1 MQNLAIYLFSLTYQ
15 VAERIITMKKM
26 KQAAMRLF
34 STLVTWLGMA
44 RVNMGPDVVG
54 KLLKNFCES
63 VNKARDTVVKMK
75 QADREASTAT
85 AELSLPRSLT
95 TQQKARGTRVPFE
108 STPEAQA
115 LSLGV
120 LSELSEKVSKVT
132 AINSEEASV
141 TKSSPSLAPEM
152 PAQGLKA
159 TTTKTTKAQAEGIL
173 GSHMEGNKSKRIG
186 GDKDIQM
193 EASVEEL
200 DLLLADFTIK
210 SRERRRRRLR

>member
-132 AINSEEASV
+132 PMNSEEA
-141 TKSSPSLAPEM
+141 SLAPEM